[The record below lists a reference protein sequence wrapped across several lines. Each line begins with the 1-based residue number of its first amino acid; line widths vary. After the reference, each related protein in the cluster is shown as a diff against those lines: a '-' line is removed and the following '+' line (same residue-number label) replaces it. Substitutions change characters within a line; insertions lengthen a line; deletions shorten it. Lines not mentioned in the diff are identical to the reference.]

1 MQDDDST
8 PLPDTSEQHIGELT
22 QLIHSWG
29 AGDTRALGEIIPHF
43 YDELRQIASYH
54 MRKERG
60 DHTLDTTGLVNEVFL
75 RLSSGEKARLQDR
88 RHFVRLAAQI
98 MRRILVDHARQQ
110 QADKRVGAHQTVNIE
125 TPVAMAQSGD
135 AHRDVDVLD
144 LHNALEVLAQIHP
157 RQAQLIELRYF
168 GGLTQDEA
176 AEVLEISRATLARDW
191 KVARHWLFS
200 RLRKR

>member
-1 MQDDDST
+1 MQDDT
-8 PLPDTSEQHIGELT
+8 TRQQIGELT
-22 QLIHSWG
+22 QLIQSWG
-29 AGDTRALGEIIPHF
+29 AGDSGALGELIPHF
-43 YDELRQIASYH
+43 YSELRQIAAFH

-75 RLSSGEKARLQDR
+75 RLSSGEKAVLQDR
-88 RHFVRLAAQI
+88 KHFIRLAAQI

-110 QADKRVGAHQTVNIE
+110 QADKRVGAHQKVHIE
-125 TPVAMAQSGD
+125 EPIAMAQSTD
-135 AHRDVDVLD
+135 PTRDVDVLD
-144 LHNALEVLAQIHP
+144 LHQALQTLAQIHP

-176 AEVLEISRATLARDW
+176 ADVLEISRATLARDW

-200 RLRKR
+200 RLKRR